1 MNETNE
7 MRRVKRIFD
16 KFSDTREDWEL
27 EKVLH
32 DENLFLVDLEEDLD
46 DIKDELREIHAT
58 IVVLFIMMTNETD
71 KV

>member
-58 IVVLFIMMTNETD
+58 IVVLFIMLTNETD